1 MKGSNYM
8 GREEVLTS
16 LNQVF
21 KEVFNDEELYVDDST
36 TAKDVSGWDSLVHL
50 TLIASVE
57 EKFNIEFRLGEINK
71 FQNVGEMI
79 DSIIKHLGN

>member
-1 MKGSNYM
+1 M